1 MSPMRPLLMLLA
13 TALVLTATA
22 TAADPIRASMS
33 TTATTAVVG
42 TPWRYTI
49 AVSDQAGRPLAARV
63 RLQALRGN
71 LVVACWRAGAMRAC
85 SSATAGAWIALKGE
99 RTGTIRWPASSVGT
113 KLSFQATLVTGTRSL
128 RLRAPVTVRLP

>member
-1 MSPMRPLLMLLA
+1 MRAVRLLPILLA
-13 TALVLTATA
+13 AALVATATA

-33 TTATTAVVG
+33 TTATTAVAG

-49 AVSDQAGRPLAARV
+49 EVSDQAGRPLAARV

-71 LVVACWRAGAMRAC
+71 LVVACWKAGAMRRC
-85 SSATAGAWIALKGE
+85 SGAAAGAWIALKGR

-113 KLSFQATLVTGTRSL
+113 KLAFQATLVAGTRSL